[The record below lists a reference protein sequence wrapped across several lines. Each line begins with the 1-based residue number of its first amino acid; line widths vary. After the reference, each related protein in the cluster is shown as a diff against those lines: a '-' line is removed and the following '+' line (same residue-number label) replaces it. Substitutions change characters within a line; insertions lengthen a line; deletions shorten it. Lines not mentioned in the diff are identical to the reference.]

1 MCPYDPQQTQRKCQ
15 DCTMS
20 NQVRARLK
28 PIIQPSI
35 IIWQGDRIQCV
46 TPKTGSGPITPESE
60 TLFPEYISNVGHNMY
75 QDVGLG
81 VKQLRVTL
89 TLNDCGILG
98 VIGLLPIG
106 RTIVTP
112 LFKS

>member
-1 MCPYDPQQTQRKCQ
+1 
-15 DCTMS
+15 MS

-106 RTIVTP
+106 LEEP
-112 LFKS
+112 